1 MHTLIALPAVDTFK
15 GLPVPGSGTSN
26 AGLSKK
32 VVAGDERTGAWPAV
46 ILSPS
51 SRVPVEPWQTSLAVV
66 ARCVVLA
73 SLEQEFLVIVV

>member
-1 MHTLIALPAVDTFK
+1 MHALIALPAVDTFK

-26 AGLSKK
+26 TGLGEK
-32 VVAGDERTGAWPAV
+32 VVARDEGAGAWLAV

-51 SRVPVEPWQTSLAVV
+51 SRVPVEPGQTSLAVV